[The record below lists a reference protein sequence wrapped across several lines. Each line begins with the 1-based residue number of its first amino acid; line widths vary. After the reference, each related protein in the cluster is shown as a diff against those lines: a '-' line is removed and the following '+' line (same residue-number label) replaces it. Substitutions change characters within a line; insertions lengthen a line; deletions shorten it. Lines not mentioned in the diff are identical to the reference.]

1 MSGVDTS
8 ENLLSAS
15 VAAAFVHLEILKV
28 YQCELMKEVVV
39 TKELLEGRTTSTEMI
54 CFPALKHIS
63 LKKLQKLQRFC
74 RGDHIRCLLLEKLE
88 IDQCPEFRTFISN
101 SKDEETDLE
110 PIQPLFNDQKV
121 IIFNYFSFFVLILFV
136 FPYSMLG
143 V

>member
-1 MSGVDTS
+1 MS
-8 ENLLSAS
+8 
-15 VAAAFVHLEILKV
+15 AAFVHLEMLKV
-28 YQCELMKEVVV
+28 YQCELMKKVVV
-39 TKELLEGRTTSTEMI
+39 TKELLEERTTSTETI

-63 LKKLQKLQRFC
+63 LMNLENLQRLC
-74 RGDHIRCLLLEKLE
+74 RGDHIQCPLLEKLG
-88 IDQCPEFRTFISN
+88 IGRCPEFRTFISN

-110 PIQPLFNDQKV
+110 PIQPLFNNQKV